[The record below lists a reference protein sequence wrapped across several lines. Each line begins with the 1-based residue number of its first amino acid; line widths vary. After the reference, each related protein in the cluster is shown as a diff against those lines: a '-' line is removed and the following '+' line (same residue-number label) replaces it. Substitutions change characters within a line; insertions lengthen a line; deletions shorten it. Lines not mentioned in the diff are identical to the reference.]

1 MTGYAKSDYARQFA
15 PRTLQ
20 EAKRR
25 SREFAGDESGVMI
38 AYSIFFLLIILM
50 MAGMGVDFMHYEMK
64 RTQLQNV
71 LDNSVL
77 AAADL
82 QQDKDPATVVEDY
95 FTKSGIDA
103 TLTGAPQVDQ
113 GINHR
118 RVRAGAELEVPTQ
131 FIHMLGFDSL
141 TAPAASTA
149 EEAIEGIEIV
159 LVLDISGSMNRN
171 NRLVNLKPAA
181 NEFVDSVLA
190 LTAPQDITISIVP
203 YNTQVNAGAELL
215 SHYNVTNEHSYS
227 NCINFEDADFH
238 TTGISTTHQYDRV
251 GHFDPWFRN
260 TKHSNT
266 YSGNSHLSPG
276 DSGYVYP
283 PTVFPPTAASLT
295 YSVCPVDDSSKILLM
310 SNNATELHNKINS
323 LVANGNTSIDVAMKW
338 AGALIDP
345 GTRPVVS
352 GMIAAGD
359 TAAVNA
365 ERPVNFDAPNTMKVI
380 VVMTDGENTDQ
391 YMLPPEKK
399 SGPSDVFYNAAA
411 NQYSIRR
418 VSGGNTEYFWSQTT
432 GWHDHAFGDGS
443 GEAGTPRQLS
453 YPELYAFNS
462 VNEIYR
468 EIYRPA
474 IGSSAAWANWSWQ
487 SLPVVNPSVKDSRL
501 QTICSAIKDEDALIY
516 AIGFEATSNGNNQL
530 RNCASTPAHFFNAQG
545 LDIRDSFQAI
555 AASIA
560 QLRLTQ

>member
-1 MTGYAKSDYARQFA
+1 MG
-15 PRTLQ
+15 
-20 EAKRR
+20 RR
-25 SREFAGDESGVMI
+25 ADRSGHPPGG
-38 AYSIFFLLIILM
+38 FRH
-50 MAGMGVDFMHYEMK
+50 D
-64 RTQLQNV
+64 
-71 LDNSVL
+71 
-77 AAADL
+77 
-82 QQDKDPATVVEDY
+82 
-95 FTKSGIDA
+95 
-103 TLTGAPQVDQ
+103 
-113 GINHR
+113 R
-118 RVRAGAELEVPTQ
+118 R
-131 FIHMLGFDSL
+131 
-141 TAPAASTA
+141 
-149 EEAIEGIEIV
+149 
-159 LVLDISGSMNRN
+159 
-171 NRLVNLKPAA
+171 
-181 NEFVDSVLA
+181 
-190 LTAPQDITISIVP
+190 
-203 YNTQVNAGAELL
+203 
-215 SHYNVTNEHSYS
+215 
-227 NCINFEDADFH
+227 
-238 TTGISTTHQYDRV
+238 
-251 GHFDPWFRN
+251 
-260 TKHSNT
+260 
-266 YSGNSHLSPG
+266 
-276 DSGYVYP
+276 
-283 PTVFPPTAASLT
+283 
-295 YSVCPVDDSSKILLM
+295 
-310 SNNATELHNKINS
+310 
-323 LVANGNTSIDVAMKW
+323 
-338 AGALIDP
+338 
-345 GTRPVVS
+345 
-352 GMIAAGD
+352 GD

-391 YMLPPEKK
+391 YMLPSEKK